1 MKGMTIMKQKL
12 FNSKN
17 YVAKCGTC
25 KFSRTTEDGAVLCDK
40 KGAVAFD
47 DSCRKYQYDP
57 LRRNPEK
64 PMIHA
69 DFSPEDFQL

>member
-1 MKGMTIMKQKL
+1 MKQKL

-17 YVAKCGTC
+17 YAAKCGTC
-25 KFSRTTEDGAVLCDK
+25 QFSRITEDGAVLCDK

-57 LRRNPEK
+57 LRRKPEQ
-64 PMIHA
+64 PMIHT